1 MAEEPTACEHAPVQ
15 GDSHGIARLIFTW
28 VVNSIALGVAAWLVG
43 QVSFSSYLA
52 LAGAGLVFAVI
63 NTYVKPV
70 LVLFGFPLILI
81 TLGIFLFL
89 INMFM
94 IWVTAWLVP
103 GFAADGF
110 WQIAKATVVVW
121 FVNMLLSS
129 FWPKQ
134 RPGGRVSV
142 TWVE

>member
-1 MAEEPTACEHAPVQ
+1 MQ

-28 VVNSIALGVAAWLVG
+28 AVNTIALGVAAWLVG

-63 NTYVKPV
+63 NAYVKPV

-94 IWVTAWLVP
+94 IWLTAALVP

-110 WQIAKATVVVW
+110 WQIAKAAVVVW
-121 FVNMLLSS
+121 FVNMLLSG
-129 FWPKQ
+129 FWPTQ
-134 RPGGRVSV
+134 RPSGRVRV